1 MDLLI
6 TTATMA
12 STSHVM
18 VFDCRSPLGNL
29 GQGKKDFD
37 AGHIPGAQHARMDQ
51 HLAAAPGDSG
61 RRPPPKRE
69 ALKTRIVCYDQNNS
83 AFSVRLWWL
92 CRWLGDDDVFVI
104 DGGLEVWRSGFNK
117 AFRFQ
122 LSRKPFLKDALP
134 QWLH

>member
-12 STSHVM
+12 SNSHVM
-18 VFDCRSPLGNL
+18 VFNCRSPLGNL
-29 GQGKKDFD
+29 GQ
-37 AGHIPGAQHARMDQ
+37 
-51 HLAAAPGDSG
+51 
-61 RRPPPKRE
+61 
-69 ALKTRIVCYDQNNS
+69 
-83 AFSVRLWWL
+83 
-92 CRWLGDDDVFVI
+92 RWLGDDDVFVI